1 MIENC
6 ECDEC
11 DKSLEFIS
19 IFTNI
24 IFFMIM
30 IPYIT
35 EYLC

>member
-1 MIENC
+1 MIESC
-6 ECDEC
+6 ECDQ
-11 DKSLEFIS
+11 SLEFIS

-35 EYLC
+35 KYLC

>member
-24 IFFMIM
+24 IFFMII
-30 IPYIT
+30 IPHIVDYFS
-35 EYLC
+35 